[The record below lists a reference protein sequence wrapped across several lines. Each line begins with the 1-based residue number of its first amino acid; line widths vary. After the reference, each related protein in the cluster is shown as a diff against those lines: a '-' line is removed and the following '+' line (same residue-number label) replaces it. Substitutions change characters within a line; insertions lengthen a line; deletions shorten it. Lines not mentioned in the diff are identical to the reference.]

1 MVRQGGSRVFFDV
14 VGQMQA
20 AKLISD
26 AEEMSTVVQAIML
39 DAFDGIKGSLD
50 GIFDSVGAAIE
61 AVREPAMALGESR
74 VYFEKFF
81 DFEGV
86 KQYEESIIDVGLAF
100 GYTGAEA
107 LDAGARMAQLG
118 GIFGS
123 GAGIEAGTQMGTAFG
138 IIGGME
144 AEEAQKRMISIAQQ
158 TGFLYEG
165 IGEAAFKAADAETQ
179 RQIVIRN
186 SLYMMDQLNTV
197 ESNSVATV
205 QQISQ
210 VMDQFAASAT
220 AANMS
225 IAEQAAL
232 SAVLVEKGETA
243 SKAGRGLKQML
254 VRIASDTGGAATALH
269 EFGVATTDINGDM
282 VGLTR
287 IMQQLSDNGFH
298 QLDSTQQQQLATSIA
313 GSNHAERFMKIM
325 TGQERVTELTTQA
338 INREVGA
345 LEELERFT
353 NSNTFAANQM
363 AAAQENL
370 SAKIGEHLLP
380 AITDAERASLTLKGT
395 FEQML
400 SPPEEGA
407 DGIGATIDGLVSTMT
422 KGASRSLIMANAMYD
437 IGGGAFEAF
446 MNVQS
451 LLISVKVYRAIMK
464 QNVVLQQKINDGML
478 GQRSIM
484 QTNNQLQHSYNNARG
499 QHQFMQAISN
509 GLDTTATNISKEQLT
524 LMSSKERKL
533 EVQNQ
538 IAAESLQFA
547 QRENDA
553 HLQRTRIMG
562 MAATMDPAT
571 VDKRST
577 VLKRQITMESNKQA
591 AIRNTMLLEGEQ
603 AMFGDV
609 LAADA
614 LVASEQ
620 KQMSLN
626 EEMFTIRQVQFA
638 QRELQNTEVREAQ
651 VLGQEAQARIRSIN
665 QQRTQFIE
673 TLKLLKATGHLT
685 KEEFNNTMAKLNNAA
700 AGKTQQTQNMHT
712 VGSLMRMEAATMK
725 ATFTTGR
732 MTAATSLA
740 SMGLMMFSDSE
751 DAMQASMILMVA
763 SMVPAIFQMGA
774 LGAATDKATASTIA
788 YQAVA
793 TGGIALV
800 AIGAALAGAYLL
812 FDNHADKM
820 EEKTEDMTA
829 GFEEIQYAANDF
841 AFELDKPGGVTD
853 LMLDFGNTTAESMD
867 KAEKSVQD
875 FMSAREELFFGF
887 SPSRMNQTLFEQL
900 VNQGVGELYY
910 RTELNIANNFFGL
923 TVDEMVDQVTVQVQ
937 ERLVQITGS

>member
-20 AKLISD
+20 ARLISD

-107 LDAGARMAQLG
+107 LDAGSRMAQLG

-179 RQIVIRN
+179 RQVVIRN
-186 SLYMMDQLNTV
+186 SMYMMDQLNTV

-205 QQISQ
+205 QQLSQ
-210 VMDQFAASAT
+210 VMDQFAASGT

-232 SAVLVEKGETA
+232 SAVLIEQGETA

-282 VGLTR
+282 IGLTR

-313 GSNHAERFMKIM
+313 GSNHAERFMKLI
-325 TGQERVTELTTQA
+325 TKQERVTELTTQA
-338 INREVGA
+338 ISREVGA

-353 NSNTFAANQM
+353 QSNTFAANQM

-400 SPPEEGA
+400 SPPEDGA
-407 DGIGATIDGLVSTMT
+407 DGIGATLDGLVSSMT
-422 KGASRSLIMANAMYD
+422 KGASRSLIMANAMYE

-464 QNVVLQQKINDGML
+464 QNAVLQERINDGLL
-478 GQRSIM
+478 GSRAIM
-484 QTNNQLQHSYNNARG
+484 QGNNMVQTTYNNRRG
-499 QHQFMQAISN
+499 QTQYMQVVSN
-509 GLDTTATNISKEQLT
+509 GLDIQARDIMKDKLT
-524 LMSSKERKL
+524 LLSSAERKAA
-533 EVQNQ
+533 VQNQ
-538 IAAESLQFA
+538 IAKEAVTYA
-547 QRENDA
+547 QRETDVQI
-553 HLQRTRIMG
+553 QRARIMA
-562 MAATMDPAT
+562 MANTMDSGT
-571 VDKRST
+571 VSKREIS
-577 VLKRQITMESNKQA
+577 LKRQITMEANKQA
-591 AIRNTMLLEGEQ
+591 AIRQTMLVEGNK
-603 AMFGDV
+603 AMIDDV
-609 LAADA
+609 RADVA
-614 LVASEQ
+614 LQNSE
-620 KQMSLN
+620 KKMAGLRG
-626 EEMFTIRQVQFA
+626 EMTTIRQVKFA
-638 QRELQNTEVREAQ
+638 QTELQNTEVREAQ
-651 VLGQEAQARIRSIN
+651 VLGQEAQARIKAIN
-665 QQRTQFIE
+665 AKREEFIQ
-673 TLKLLKATGHLT
+673 TLRLLQATGHLS
-685 KEEFNNTMAKLNNAA
+685 KEEVKSTIAKIQNAA
-700 AGKTQQTQNMHT
+700 AGKAQQTQNMHT
-712 VGSLMRMEAATMK
+712 VGSLMRMESATMK

-732 MTAATSLA
+732 LTAATSLA

-820 EEKTEDMTA
+820 EEKTEDMTD
-829 GFEEIQYAANDF
+829 GFADVQYAAQDF

-867 KAEKSVQD
+867 KAESAVKD